1 MNSSLELISKVNDYV
16 EGRITLRGLERWL
29 VPRLAMF
36 LRDPDTELGQLA
48 ALVELSL
55 AELDAGIVSQRSIR
69 ARLSR
74 ELGDNVLIFLPQPH
88 QGIDDNF
95 TGSTGTFPTQP
106 ITIGAVGVA
115 GPLPSWSKELR
126 VASG

>member
-55 AELDAGIVSQRSIR
+55 AELEAGIVSQRSIR
-69 ARLSR
+69 ARLAR
-74 ELGDNVLIFLPQPH
+74 ELGDNVLIFVPQPH
-88 QGIDDNF
+88 QGIEENA
-95 TGSTGTFPTQP
+95 TSSTGTFLEP
-106 ITIGAVGVA
+106 ITIGAVGGA
-115 GPLPSWSKELR
+115 GPSPSWSKELR
-126 VASG
+126 VAPW